1 MSKSVLID
9 MLTERAKK
17 SGLQLRIAAL
27 DRALDSLVSRL
38 YDLSPEEGE
47 IIEGMNTDQGGQD
60 DR

>member
-1 MSKSVLID
+1 MLVD
-9 MLTERAKK
+9 TLTETAKK
-17 SGLQLRIAAL
+17 SGLQLQIAAL
-27 DRALDSLVSRL
+27 DRAIDSLVSRL